1 MTKAKFIVYE
11 KVRRSG
17 LTNMYD
23 INEVIFIALVKFKQK
38 LTKKD
43 CFDIMLNYDKYRR
56 KYLEAKLSWK
66 IKL

>member
-1 MTKAKFIVYE
+1 MTKAKFIAFE

-23 INEVIFIALVKFKQK
+23 INEVRLIALTYGQM
-38 LTKKD
+38 LSQKD

-56 KYLEAKLSWK
+56 KYLEDKSIWK
-66 IKL
+66 KEQ